1 MNIQEIVTDI
11 KSKYPNINNVFFV
24 GCGASQSDLYPSKYF
39 LAKNAKRLRTEVI
52 TANEFN
58 YDPPVTTGPESI
70 IITCS
75 LGGNTPETVAAAK
88 KARALGSP
96 VVCLTNKADSPLA
109 ENSDYSI
116 VHGFF
121 ESYSAK
127 MQKLTKCLEL
137 TAEILNQYEGYECYE
152 DLLTGCRNI
161 YDCIDAAIEYAAP
174 FAKKFGESYK
184 DDQIIYVAS
193 SGASQ
198 QIAYSFS
205 SFIFME
211 MQWLDSASF
220 STGEFFHGPF
230 ELVEKDKPYLLLVN
244 DGPTRP
250 MDLRALTFME
260 RFDAKVTVV
269 DAKDYGLDQYVPASV
284 KEYFSPIL
292 IDGILRL
299 YAEAIAEERK
309 HPLTMRRYMWKLQY

>member
-211 MQWLDSASF
+211 MHLSQ
-220 STGEFFHGPF
+220 
-230 ELVEKDKPYLLLVN
+230 
-244 DGPTRP
+244 
-250 MDLRALTFME
+250 
-260 RFDAKVTVV
+260 
-269 DAKDYGLDQYVPASV
+269 
-284 KEYFSPIL
+284 
-292 IDGILRL
+292 
-299 YAEAIAEERK
+299 
-309 HPLTMRRYMWKLQY
+309 

>member
-58 YDPPVTTGPESI
+58 YDPPVTAGPESI

-88 KARALGSP
+88 KARALGAP

-109 ENSDYSI
+109 ENSDYQI

-137 TAEILNQYEGYECYE
+137 TAEILNQYEGYEY
-152 DLLTGCRNI
+152 
-161 YDCIDAAIEYAAP
+161 
-174 FAKKFGESYK
+174 
-184 DDQIIYVAS
+184 
-193 SGASQ
+193 
-198 QIAYSFS
+198 
-205 SFIFME
+205 
-211 MQWLDSASF
+211 
-220 STGEFFHGPF
+220 
-230 ELVEKDKPYLLLVN
+230 
-244 DGPTRP
+244 
-250 MDLRALTFME
+250 
-260 RFDAKVTVV
+260 
-269 DAKDYGLDQYVPASV
+269 
-284 KEYFSPIL
+284 
-292 IDGILRL
+292 LRL
-299 YAEAIAEERK
+299 Y
-309 HPLTMRRYMWKLQY
+309 

>member
-1 MNIQEIVTDI
+1 MTIQEIVSEI
-11 KSKYPNINNVFFV
+11 HEKYPGINNVYYV

-39 LAKNAKRLRTEVI
+39 LAKNARKIRTEVI
-52 TANEFN
+52 TANEFY
-58 YDPPVTTGPESI
+58 YDPPVTVGEESI

-88 KARALGSP
+88 KAREIGAP
-96 VVCLTNKADSPLA
+96 VICLTNKEDSPLA
-109 ENSDYSI
+109 ANADYPI

-127 MQKLTKCLEL
+127 MEKLTKCLEL
-137 TAEILNQYEGYECYE
+137 TAEILNQYEHYEHYE
-152 DLLTGCRNI
+152 ELLEGCRQI
-161 YDCIDAAIEYAAP
+161 YRCIDNAIPFVKP
-174 FAKKFGESYK
+174 FAEEFGNKYK
-184 DDQIIYVAS
+184 NDKVIYVAS
-193 SGASQ
+193 SGPTQ
-198 QIAYSFS
+198 QVAYTFS

-211 MQWLDSASF
+211 MQWIDSGSF

-244 DGPTRP
+244 DGPTRQ
-250 MDLRALTFME
+250 MDLRALTFLK

-269 DAKDYGLDQYVPASV
+269 DAKDYGLDKYVSASV
-284 KEYFSPIL
+284 KEYFNPIL

-299 YAEAIAEERK
+299 YGESIAEKRQ
-309 HPLTMRRYMWKLQY
+309 HPLTMRRYMWKLEY

>member
-1 MNIQEIVTDI
+1 MNIQEIVTSI
-11 KSKYPNINNVFFV
+11 KTSNPKINNVFFV

-58 YDPPVTTGPESI
+58 YDPPVTAGPESI
-70 IITCS
+70 VVTCS

-88 KARALGSP
+88 KARELGAP

-109 ENSDYSI
+109 NNADYPI

-137 TAEILNQYEGYECYE
+137 AAEILNQFEGYAHYD
-152 DLLTGCRNI
+152 DLLEGCKNI
-161 YDCIDAAIEYAAP
+161 YKCIDDAVPFVRP
-174 FAKKFGESYK
+174 FADQFGKSYK
-184 DDQIIYVAS
+184 DDSVIFVAS
-193 SGASQ
+193 SGATQ
-198 QIAYSFS
+198 QVAYTFS
-205 SFIFME
+205 SFILME
-211 MQWLDSASF
+211 MQWVNSGSF

-250 MDLRALTFME
+250 MDLRALSFME
-260 RFDAKVTVV
+260 RMGAKVTVI
-269 DAKDYGLDQYVPASV
+269 DAKDYGLDKYVPATV

-299 YAEAIAEERK
+299 YGESIAAERK
-309 HPLTMRRYMWKLQY
+309 HPLTMRRYMWKLEY